1 MKLHSVILLIL
12 LAICLSFVGCATPQ
26 DADMRTLGI
35 QTFGTDANLKIYC
48 VTYSGPM
55 TSALST
61 GLGNTSE
68 EVDLASE
75 MQTAKT
81 RNVDLVVWSDSSSAA
96 ASTLLRALR
105 YPSVQGGLSQL
116 RLLFVGDAK
125 DADRVRPAV
134 EATGAKF
141 YYHPTIQTVTQ

>member
-1 MKLHSVILLIL
+1 MKVHSFILLIL
-12 LAICLSFVGCATPQ
+12 LAICLSLVGCATPQ
-26 DADMRTLGI
+26 EGQMRALGI
-35 QTFGTDANLKIYC
+35 QAFGTDTNLKLHY
-48 VTYSGPM
+48 VTYAGPVS
-55 TSALST
+55 SALST

-68 EVDLASE
+68 ELALASE
-75 MQTAKT
+75 MQVAKT
-81 RNVDLVVWSDSSSAA
+81 TNVDLVVWSDSSSTA

-105 YPSVQGGLSQL
+105 YPGLQGGLSQL

-141 YYHPTIQTVTQ
+141 FFHQ